1 MVEDLRLDSLEG
13 VGPVTTRKLSDAG
26 IHNVMD
32 LIVRGPVEISEI
44 TGMEKDTAEKI
55 VNKARQHLVEGGLI
69 AKDFVS
75 ASEIYK
81 HRQSIGKITTGTNC
95 LDTLFDGGIE
105 TQALTEVY
113 GEFGCGKT
121 QFAHT
126 LSVMVQK
133 PKAEGGLDGGV
144 LYIDT
149 ENTFRPERIV
159 SIAQAHEMDPE
170 KVLDR
175 IIVARAYNSAH
186 QTLILE
192 EAGQII
198 EDNNVKL
205 IVADSAVGLF
215 RSEYLGR
222 GTLSVR
228 QQKLNHFVHLLSRI
242 AETYNCAALATNQ
255 VMASPDVFFGDP
267 TRPIGGNVVAHTS
280 TYRIYFKKSGKK
292 RIARMVDSPHHPEE
306 EVIFALGEAGV
317 IDPEDTE
324 KKTKKTTKKLATK
337 KTKESEV
344 DTTVK
349 TPEVDTTVKTPE
361 VDTTVKT
368 PEVDTTVKT
377 PEVDTTVKTPEV
389 DTTVKTPEVD
399 TTVKTPEVD
408 TTVKTPEVDTTV
420 KTPEV
425 DTTVKT
431 PEVDT
436 TESTIDA
443 ESDDFEPIEE

>member
-26 IHNVMD
+26 VHNVMD
-32 LIVRGPVEISEI
+32 LIVRGPVEIAEI

-55 VNKARQHLVEGGLI
+55 VNKARQHLVETGLI
-69 AKDFVS
+69 SRDFVT
-75 ASEIYK
+75 ATEVYK
-81 HRQSIGKITTGTNC
+81 RRQDIGKITTGTNC
-95 LDTLFDGGIE
+95 LDTLFDGGVE

-113 GEFGCGKT
+113 GEFGSGKT

-126 LSVMVQK
+126 LAVMVQK
-133 PKAEGGLDGGV
+133 PKTEGGLDGGV

-192 EAGQII
+192 EAGPII
-198 EDNNVKL
+198 EENNIRL

-215 RSEYLGR
+215 RAEYFGR
-222 GTLSVR
+222 GTLSNR
-228 QQKLNHFVHLLSRI
+228 QQKLNHFVHMLSRI
-242 AETYNCAALATNQ
+242 AETYNCAAVATNQ

-317 IDPEDTE
+317 MDLEDTE
-324 KKTKKTTKKLATK
+324 KKSSKKTTKKVTK
-337 KTKESEV
+337 KEKEPETAAESTV
-344 DTTVK
+344 DS
-349 TPEVDTTVKTPE
+349 TPETMVETTSGTAELEMVQ
-361 VDTTVKT
+361 
-368 PEVDTTVKT
+368 
-377 PEVDTTVKTPEV
+377 
-389 DTTVKTPEVD
+389 
-399 TTVKTPEVD
+399 
-408 TTVKTPEVDTTV
+408 
-420 KTPEV
+420 
-425 DTTVKT
+425 
-431 PEVDT
+431 T
-436 TESTIDA
+436 TEDTD
-443 ESDDFEPIEE
+443 SDDDLESLEE

>member
-26 IHNVMD
+26 VHNVMD
-32 LIVRGPVEISEI
+32 LIVRGPVDIAEI

-55 VNKARQHLVEGGLI
+55 VNKARKHLVEGGLL
-69 AKDFVS
+69 AKDFIS
-75 ASEIYK
+75 ASELYK
-81 HRQSIGKITTGTNC
+81 TRQSIGKITTGTNC

-105 TQALTEVY
+105 TRALTEVY

-126 LSVMVQK
+126 MSVMVQK
-133 PKAEGGLDGGV
+133 NKEEGGLEGGV

-149 ENTFRPERIV
+149 EGTFRPERIV
-159 SIAQAHEMDPE
+159 QIAQAHDMDPE
-170 KVLDR
+170 KVLDN

-186 QTLILE
+186 QVLILE
-192 EAGQII
+192 EAGAII
-198 EDNNVKL
+198 EENNVKL

-215 RSEYLGR
+215 RAEYLGR

-228 QQKLNHFVHLLSRI
+228 QQKLNHFVHLLVRI
-242 AETYNCAALATNQ
+242 AETYDCAAIATNQ

-317 IDPEDTE
+317 IDPEEAE
-324 KKTKKTTKKLATK
+324 KKPKKTAKKITK
-337 KTKESEV
+337 KTKEPKIKATVEPEV
-344 DTTVK
+344 KATVEPEVK
-349 TPEVDTTVKTPE
+349 ATVEPEVKATVEPEVEATVEPEVKATVEPEVKATVEPEVKATVEPEVKATVEPEVDIVEDHGADIT
-361 VDTTVKT
+361 
-368 PEVDTTVKT
+368 
-377 PEVDTTVKTPEV
+377 
-389 DTTVKTPEVD
+389 
-399 TTVKTPEVD
+399 
-408 TTVKTPEVDTTV
+408 
-420 KTPEV
+420 
-425 DTTVKT
+425 
-431 PEVDT
+431 
-436 TESTIDA
+436 
-443 ESDDFEPIEE
+443 SDDF

>member
-13 VGPVTTRKLSDAG
+13 VGPVTTRKMSDAG
-26 IHNVMD
+26 IHNIMD
-32 LIVRGPVEISEI
+32 LIVRGPVELAEI
-44 TGMEKDTAEKI
+44 TGMDKDTAAKI
-55 VNKARQHLVEGGLI
+55 VNKAREHLVEGGLL

-81 HRQSIGKITTGTNC
+81 RRQSIGKISTGTNC

-133 PKAEGGLDGGV
+133 TKEEGGLEGSV

-159 SIAQAHEMDPE
+159 DIAKAHGMDPD

-192 EAGQII
+192 ESGPVIQ
-198 EDNNVKL
+198 ENNVKL
-205 IVADSAVGLF
+205 IVVDSAVGLF
-215 RSEYLGR
+215 RAEYLGR

-228 QQKLNHFVHLLSRI
+228 QQKLNHFVHLLVRI
-242 AETYNCAALATNQ
+242 AETYDCAALATNQ

-267 TRPIGGNVVAHTS
+267 TRPVGGNVVAHTS

-317 IDPEDTE
+317 MDPEEAE
-324 KKTKKTTKKLATK
+324 KKTKKAATKKVTTKKA
-337 KTKESEV
+337 KEPEV
-344 DTTVK
+344 ETTVD
-349 TPEVDTTVKTPE
+349 TPEVETTVDTPE
-361 VDTTVKT
+361 VETTVET
-368 PEVDTTVKT
+368 PEVETTVET
-377 PEVDTTVKTPEV
+377 PEVETTVEPV
-389 DTTVKTPEVD
+389 
-399 TTVKTPEVD
+399 
-408 TTVKTPEVDTTV
+408 
-420 KTPEV
+420 
-425 DTTVKT
+425 
-431 PEVDT
+431 
-436 TESTIDA
+436 ESKADA
-443 ESDDFEPIEE
+443 KPDGSEPIEE

>member
-69 AKDFVS
+69 GKDFVS

-81 HRQSIGKITTGTNC
+81 QRQNIGKITTGTNC

-133 PKAEGGLDGGV
+133 SKEEGGLDGGV

-159 SIAQAHEMDPE
+159 SIAQAHEMEPE

-192 EAGQII
+192 EAGSII
-198 EDNNVKL
+198 EENNVKL

-242 AETYNCAALATNQ
+242 AETYNCAAVATNQ

-317 IDPEDTE
+317 IDPEDADKKPKKSAAVKKTAA
-324 KKTKKTTKKLATK
+324 KKTKTS
-337 KTKESEV
+337 KEEKEV
-344 DTTVK
+344 TAE
-349 TPEVDTTVKTPE
+349 TPEVEVTPETPE
-361 VDTTVKT
+361 VEVT
-368 PEVDTTVKT
+368 PD
-377 PEVDTTVKTPEV
+377 
-389 DTTVKTPEVD
+389 
-399 TTVKTPEVD
+399 
-408 TTVKTPEVDTTV
+408 
-420 KTPEV
+420 
-425 DTTVKT
+425 
-431 PEVDT
+431 
-436 TESTIDA
+436 SSSDA
-443 ESDDFEPIEE
+443 ESDDLEPVKE

>member
-1 MVEDLRLDSLEG
+1 MTEDIKLDSLEG

-26 IHNVMD
+26 VHNVMD
-32 LIVRGPVEISEI
+32 LIVRGPVEIAEI
-44 TGMEKDTAEKI
+44 TGMDKDVAEKI
-55 VNKARQHLVEGGLI
+55 VNKARRHLVDGGQL

-75 ASEIYK
+75 ASDIYK
-81 HRQSIGKITTGTNC
+81 HRQSIGRITTGTAC
-95 LDTLFDGGIE
+95 LDSLFDGGIE

-133 PKAEGGLDGGV
+133 PKSEGGLEGSV

-159 SIAQAHEMDPE
+159 SIAQAHGLDPDRI
-170 KVLDR
+170 LDR

-192 EAGQII
+192 EAGTVIK
-198 EDNNVKL
+198 ENDVKL

-222 GTLSVR
+222 GTLSAR

-242 AETYNCAALATNQ
+242 AETYNCAAIATNQ

-280 TYRIYFKKSGKK
+280 TYRVYFKKSGKK

-306 EVIFALGEAGV
+306 EVIFALGDAGV
-317 IDPEDTE
+317 IDPEDAD
-324 KKTKKTTKKLATK
+324 KKARKAPRKAAPKKAGDEAPAADAAGEPAAEGLAASEEAGLATGDPDPV
-337 KTKESEV
+337 EG
-344 DTTVK
+344 
-349 TPEVDTTVKTPE
+349 
-361 VDTTVKT
+361 
-368 PEVDTTVKT
+368 
-377 PEVDTTVKTPEV
+377 
-389 DTTVKTPEVD
+389 
-399 TTVKTPEVD
+399 
-408 TTVKTPEVDTTV
+408 
-420 KTPEV
+420 
-425 DTTVKT
+425 
-431 PEVDT
+431 
-436 TESTIDA
+436 
-443 ESDDFEPIEE
+443 

>member
-1 MVEDLRLDSLEG
+1 MVEDLRLDNLEG

-26 IHNVMD
+26 IHNIMD

-44 TGMEKDTAEKI
+44 TGMDKDTAAKI
-55 VNKARQHLVEGGLI
+55 VNKARVHLVEGGIL

-75 ASEIYK
+75 ATEIYK
-81 HRQSIGKITTGTNC
+81 RRQNIGKITTGTNC
-95 LDTLFDGGIE
+95 LDTLFDGGVE

-133 PKAEGGLDGGV
+133 PKEEGGLDGSV

-159 SIAQAHEMDPE
+159 TIAKAHGMDPD

-192 EAGQII
+192 ESGPVI
-198 EDNNVKL
+198 EENNVKL
-205 IVADSAVGLF
+205 IVVDSAVGLF
-215 RSEYLGR
+215 RAEYLGR
-222 GTLSVR
+222 GTLAIR
-228 QQKLNHFVHLLSRI
+228 QQKLNHFVHMLVRI
-242 AETYNCAALATNQ
+242 AETYDCAALATNQ

-267 TRPIGGNVVAHTS
+267 IRPVGGNVVAHTS

-317 IDPEDTE
+317 IDPEDAE
-324 KKTKKTTKKLATK
+324 KKTKKITKKA
-337 KTKESEV
+337 KEPNVETIV
-344 DTTVK
+344 E
-349 TPEVDTTVKTPE
+349 TPEVEKITETPE
-361 VDTTVKT
+361 VETITET
-368 PEVDTTVKT
+368 SEVEKV
-377 PEVDTTVKTPEV
+377 
-389 DTTVKTPEVD
+389 
-399 TTVKTPEVD
+399 
-408 TTVKTPEVDTTV
+408 
-420 KTPEV
+420 
-425 DTTVKT
+425 
-431 PEVDT
+431 
-436 TESTIDA
+436 ESTVDA
-443 ESDDFEPIEE
+443 ESDNSEPLEE